1 MPLYF
6 DQQLEDSH
14 AALLWHIIQLEDSH
28 AALLCSHAALLC
40 SHAALLCSHAA
51 LLWHIILILS
61 QPFFSFSP

>member
-40 SHAALLCSHAA
+40 SHAALL
-51 LLWHIILILS
+51 WHIILILS